1 MKMGT
6 ETSVKFGV
14 KIVALSYSQANW
26 IQVATAVPVFLP

>member
-14 KIVALSYSQANW
+14 IIVNSYSQANW